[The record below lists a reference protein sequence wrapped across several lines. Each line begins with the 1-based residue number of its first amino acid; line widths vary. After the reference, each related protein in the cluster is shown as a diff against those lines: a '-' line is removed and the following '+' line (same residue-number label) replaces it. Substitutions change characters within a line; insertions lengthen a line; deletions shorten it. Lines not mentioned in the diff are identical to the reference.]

1 MPSKSHL
8 TAIAVIPAEEVWGPI
23 QAIREAHD
31 RQVRRWPSHIIRQ
44 AHERLCSAVS
54 QA

>member
-8 TAIAVIPAEEVWGPI
+8 TAIAVIPPEEVWGPI

-31 RQVRRWPSHIIRQ
+31 RQVWRWPSHIIREE
-44 AHERLCSAVS
+44 HKRLSSLGS
-54 QA
+54 QP